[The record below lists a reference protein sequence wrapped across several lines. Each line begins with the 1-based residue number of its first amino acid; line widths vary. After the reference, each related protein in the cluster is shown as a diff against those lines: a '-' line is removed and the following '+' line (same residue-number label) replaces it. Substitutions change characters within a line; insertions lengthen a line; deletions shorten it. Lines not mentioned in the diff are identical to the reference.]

1 MEQLR
6 NAHQSTIESLK
17 AEHEETVRSQVASQE
32 KRLAG
37 QTLEL
42 KATQDDLAKSKSALN
57 HASQELETLKSQL
70 ASAHHTLDSMDK
82 GDKDEIIT
90 QLSKDLSN
98 LRDEHAALADMF
110 QATKDSLREISLNHS
125 KELEE
130 AAKGRAEEATK
141 LRAVHQ
147 EEIDQLNKDRNEL
160 ATRLTDLQGELATV
174 KASIASD
181 PLKSPKGNGT
191 AHARNSSVTRE
202 DLQKVHEAHNLKLYD
217 IQAEH
222 ERAILQMQK
231 ELHDVRKTADD
242 LNQELTRKN
251 MEIQYLEQDQEESQD
266 QITRYV
272 KVFGLKS
279 FFGAMFALAVIYG
292 LF

>member
-98 LRDEHAALADMF
+98 LRDEHAALADR
-110 QATKDSLREISLNHS
+110 ATWPCRSHSISCRFPE
-125 KELEE
+125 K
-130 AAKGRAEEATK
+130 
-141 LRAVHQ
+141 VP
-147 EEIDQLNKDRNEL
+147 D
-160 ATRLTDLQGELATV
+160 
-174 KASIASD
+174 
-181 PLKSPKGNGT
+181 
-191 AHARNSSVTRE
+191 TRE
-202 DLQKVHEAHNLKLYD
+202 PN
-217 IQAEH
+217 I
-222 ERAILQMQK
+222 RTSI
-231 ELHDVRKTADD
+231 
-242 LNQELTRKN
+242 
-251 MEIQYLEQDQEESQD
+251 
-266 QITRYV
+266 
-272 KVFGLKS
+272 
-279 FFGAMFALAVIYG
+279 
-292 LF
+292 